1 MRKALIRFPFA
12 FWCGWVIVQ
21 APYVGKE
28 GKSDAD
34 RPIYQWD
41 LAPVS
46 NRPGFF
52 YDTVK
57 ECEERAK
64 MLIARPSICVPVDWV
79 KPHRP
84 WWQFWK

>member
-1 MRKALIRFPFA
+1 MMKTLVRFLSVV
-12 FWCGWVIVQ
+12 WCGWAIVQ
-21 APYVGKE
+21 APYIGKE

-41 LAPVS
+41 LATVS

-57 ECEERAK
+57 ECEELAK
-64 MLIARPSICVPVDWV
+64 TLVARPSICVPVDWV
-79 KPHRP
+79 K
-84 WWQFWK
+84 